1 MTSVT
6 RHRAY
11 VHLMHAGLE
20 EDIAAVSLEPGQVYI
35 WILLR
40 KQINSAT
47 VEDLEF
53 VHSAVVG

>member
-1 MTSVT
+1 
-6 RHRAY
+6 
-11 VHLMHAGLE
+11 MHAGQR
-20 EDIAAVSLEPGQVYI
+20 EDVLSVKRELGQVYI

>member
-1 MTSVT
+1 
-6 RHRAY
+6 
-11 VHLMHAGLE
+11 MHAGLE
-20 EDIAAVSLEPGQVYI
+20 EVIAAVSLEPGQVYI

-53 VHSAVVG
+53 VHSAAVG